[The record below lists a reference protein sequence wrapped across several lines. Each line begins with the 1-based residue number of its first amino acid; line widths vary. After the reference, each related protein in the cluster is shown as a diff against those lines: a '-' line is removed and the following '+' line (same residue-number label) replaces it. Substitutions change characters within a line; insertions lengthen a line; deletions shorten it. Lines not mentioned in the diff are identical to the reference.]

1 MNDDKQINEDNIS
14 DLNFKKDIKPFS
26 IIDINQTDTTQE
38 NESINQIN
46 ESIQLIKIDDINK
59 NEKEICNNINKKSE
73 NIIKTIFHNDKN
85 KENNNKSNK
94 KSSLK
99 GSKKKINYIKE
110 EILNLF
116 DEDKIMERI
125 EYYQINNNIIN
136 IDKIYKFQEI
146 YESKL
151 EKLFNNKIEKID
163 EINEKYNSDLNELNY
178 CMEKEKEDEEK
189 NGNNNEDNS
198 SGVNSIYDGLL
209 KDKNNEL
216 NQLKKKYEENYESIK
231 NEYMNNINLTKY
243 DKYYTELFAN
253 IKQDIL
259 NIIKPKNDK
268 KVSFDK

>member
-1 MNDDKQINEDNIS
+1 M
-14 DLNFKKDIKPFS
+14 
-26 IIDINQTDTTQE
+26 
-38 NESINQIN
+38 
-46 ESIQLIKIDDINK
+46 
-59 NEKEICNNINKKSE
+59 
-73 NIIKTIFHNDKN
+73 
-85 KENNNKSNK
+85 
-94 KSSLK
+94 
-99 GSKKKINYIKE
+99 
-110 EILNLF
+110 NLF

-198 SGVNSIYDGLL
+198 SSVNSIYDGLL
-209 KDKNNEL
+209 KDKNIELNEL
-216 NQLKKKYEENYESIK
+216 ENNYEENYESIK

>member
-1 MNDDKQINEDNIS
+1 MNEDKQINEDDIS
-14 DLNFKKDIKPFS
+14 DFNFKKEIKPFS
-26 IIDINQTDTTQE
+26 LIDINQTETTQE
-38 NESINQIN
+38 NESLNKIN
-46 ESIQLIKIDDINK
+46 ESIQSIKIDEIRKNK
-59 NEKEICNNINKKSE
+59 KEINNNRNLKKE
-73 NIIKTIFHNDKN
+73 NIIKKIFSNDKN
-85 KENNNKSNK
+85 KKIINKSNK

-99 GSKKKINYIKE
+99 GSTSKINYIKE
-110 EILNLF
+110 EILNLL
-116 DEDKIMERI
+116 DEDKIMERL

-146 YESKL
+146 YENKL

-178 CMEKEKEDEEK
+178 YMEKEKEEVK
-189 NGNNNEDNS
+189 NIDDDS
-198 SGVNSIYDGLL
+198 SGGVNTMYDELL

-216 NQLKKKYEENYESIK
+216 NDVEKKYEDNYESIK
-231 NEYMNNINLTKY
+231 NEYMDNINLTKY

-268 KVSFDK
+268 KVSFDN

>member
-1 MNDDKQINEDNIS
+1 M
-14 DLNFKKDIKPFS
+14 
-26 IIDINQTDTTQE
+26 
-38 NESINQIN
+38 
-46 ESIQLIKIDDINK
+46 
-59 NEKEICNNINKKSE
+59 
-73 NIIKTIFHNDKN
+73 
-85 KENNNKSNK
+85 
-94 KSSLK
+94 
-99 GSKKKINYIKE
+99 
-110 EILNLF
+110 NLF

-216 NQLKKKYEENYESIK
+216 NQLEKKYEENYESIK